1 MGRYPFSLSRLQV
14 FPSLPEDLLKEYVNI
29 YEEAVFSPHKF
40 TAVEYRPLS
49 TARLYAVSRLQ
60 FAVY

>member
-1 MGRYPFSLSRLQV
+1 V

-40 TAVEYRPLS
+40 TAVE
-49 TARLYAVSRLQ
+49 
-60 FAVY
+60 